1 MILKMANEKWINI
14 GIRVSLITVAAIIII
29 ILITYY
35 SKPNKQPVD
44 NSDKAGIE
52 KFNANDKFV
61 KFADPV
67 VSSTK
72 TMEETPRKS
81 MVPQSQPQPQPQPQ
95 YKNEPMVD
103 TSKGPMPTDPYG
115 MEDYIAVDYNQ
126 QPSPIGENAFFP
138 QDRTKPEDLLPRDA
152 ANSKWAQVAPA
163 GQGDVKNQNFLTAGY
178 LVGKDTIGVAKKN
191 PNLTLRAEPA
201 NPKTAVSPW
210 MNSSIEPD
218 QYRRGFEIGSSQ

>member
-14 GIRVSLITVAAIIII
+14 GIRVSLITIAAIIII
-29 ILITYY
+29 VLITYY
-35 SKPNKQPVD
+35 SKPRQQPVD
-44 NSDKAGIE
+44 NSDKAGVE
-52 KFNANDKFV
+52 KFNTNDKYV

-67 VSSTK
+67 VSSTRVL
-72 TMEETPRKS
+72 EEQPRKS
-81 MVPQSQPQPQPQPQ
+81 MAPQAQPEYKTESKQQQQPS
-95 YKNEPMVD
+95 N
-103 TSKGPMPTDPYG
+103 TPMPTDPYG
-115 MEDYIAVDYNQ
+115 MEDYIAVDYTQ
-126 QPSPIGENAFFP
+126 QPGVGDNAFFP
-138 QDRTKPEDLLPRDA
+138 QDRTKPEDLLPLNA

-218 QYRRGFEIGSSQ
+218 QYRRGFEIGSSM

>member
-14 GIRVSLITVAAIIII
+14 GIRVSLITIAAIIII
-29 ILITYY
+29 VLITYY
-35 SKPNKQPVD
+35 SKPHEQPKD
-44 NSDKAGIE
+44 NSDKAGVE
-52 KFNANDKFV
+52 KFNANESKFV
-61 KFADPV
+61 KFAEPV
-67 VSSTK
+67 VSSTR
-72 TMEETPRKS
+72 TLEEQPRKP
-81 MVPQSQPQPQPQPQ
+81 MMPQPQ
-95 YKNEPMVD
+95 YDYKTESNT
-103 TSKGPMPTDPYG
+103 TSNIPIPTDPYG

-126 QPSPIGENAFFP
+126 YKNDDNALFP

-152 ANSKWAQVAPA
+152 NSKWAQASPA
-163 GQGDVKNQNFLTAGY
+163 GQGDVKNQNYLTAGY

-218 QYRRGFEIGSSQ
+218 QYRRGFEIGSSA

>member
-14 GIRVSLITVAAIIII
+14 GIRVSLITIAAVIIIV
-29 ILITYY
+29 LITYY
-35 SKPNKQPVD
+35 SKPHQPPVD
-44 NSDKAGIE
+44 NSDKAGVE
-52 KFNANDKFV
+52 KFNANDKYV

-67 VSSTK
+67 VSS
-72 TMEETPRKS
+72 MRVLEEQPRKS
-81 MVPQSQPQPQPQPQ
+81 MAPVAQPE
-95 YKNEPMVD
+95 YKTE
-103 TSKGPMPTDPYG
+103 SKPLSNIPMPTDPYG
-115 MEDYIAVDYNQ
+115 MEDYIAVDYSQ
-126 QPSPIGENAFFP
+126 QQGVGDNISFP
-138 QDRTKPEDLLPRDA
+138 QDRTKPEDLLPLNA

-218 QYRRGFEIGSSQ
+218 QYRRGFEIGSSV

>member
-1 MILKMANEKWINI
+1 MANDKWINI
-14 GIRVSLITVAAIIII
+14 GIRVSLITVAAVIIIV
-29 ILITYY
+29 LITYY
-35 SKPNKQPVD
+35 SKPQQPPKD
-44 NSDKAGIE
+44 NSVKDGVE
-52 KFNANDKFV
+52 KFNTNEKYV
-61 KFADPV
+61 KFAEPV

-72 TMEETPRKS
+72 VIQEEPRQ
-81 MVPQSQPQPQPQPQ
+81 MMQPPQPQPE
-95 YKNEPMVD
+95 YNVRNNNTMSAD
-103 TSKGPMPTDPYG
+103 KGPMPTDPYG
-115 MEDYIAVDYNQ
+115 MEDYIAIDYSQ
-126 QPSPIGENAFFP
+126 QNIQSGFGPMNI

-191 PNLTLRAEPA
+191 PNLTFRSEPA

-218 QYRRGFEIGSSQ
+218 KYGRGFEIGSSA